1 MTPYLTEKL
10 IKLDGTYN
18 LRELGGYRASNGK
31 TISSRKLLRSD
42 GLHSLSK
49 KDETLLIQ
57 YGMKTI
63 IDLRST
69 KEVEKRP
76 DVQIDHPEIK
86 YFHVPF
92 LDRMLNNADQMIKME
107 SLANVYINI
116 LKNDQESINKV
127 FNIMHNNIDEGL
139 IFHCAAGKDR
149 TGVIAM
155 LVLLLCEVNKE
166 TIIEDFSWSAQLMEP
181 VFIRQKQEILDA
193 GNEVPNFIFE
203 SNKEDALLTIQFI
216 EDQYSNIQNY
226 LFEIGIDESKQQ
238 NLKAILL
245 GGHV

>member
-49 KDETLLIQ
+49 KDETFLIQ
-57 YGMKTI
+57 YGIKTI

-76 DVQIDHPEIK
+76 DVQIDHQEIK

-107 SLANVYINI
+107 SLANIYIDS
-116 LKNDQESINKV
+116 L
-127 FNIMHNNIDEGL
+127 
-139 IFHCAAGKDR
+139 
-149 TGVIAM
+149 
-155 LVLLLCEVNKE
+155 
-166 TIIEDFSWSAQLMEP
+166 
-181 VFIRQKQEILDA
+181 
-193 GNEVPNFIFE
+193 
-203 SNKEDALLTIQFI
+203 
-216 EDQYSNIQNY
+216 
-226 LFEIGIDESKQQ
+226 
-238 NLKAILL
+238 
-245 GGHV
+245 